1 MNRFIKINEELIKL
15 IFDYGYISIS
25 SILMILNNDLY
36 LEKKN
41 DIDYKLG
48 PIDKFYQIICSKGN
62 VLQQGK
68 ITGFTQRTCLYV
80 GDLKN
85 GNYTLKLDETES
97 KDFIVQ

>member
-1 MNRFIKINEELIKL
+1 MFKITEIVKDGILEIQFSRHGTGHKL
-15 IFDYGYISIS
+15 
-25 SILMILNNDLY
+25 
-36 LEKKN
+36 
-41 DIDYKLG
+41 
-48 PIDKFYQIICSKGN
+48 YQIICSKGN

-97 KDFIVQ
+97 KEFVIQ

>member
-1 MNRFIKINEELIKL
+1 MFKITEIVK
-15 IFDYGYISIS
+15 DG
-25 SILMILNNDLY
+25 ILEIQFSGHGTGN
-36 LEKKN
+36 
-41 DIDYKLG
+41 
-48 PIDKFYQIICSKGN
+48 KFYQITCSKGN

-68 ITGFTQRTCLYV
+68 ITGYTQRTCLYV